1 MSYDFLQ
8 EITEARLFRYEK
20 SFKDADISEV
30 AEVLYITVL
39 ALQIVKFEDP
49 KYAQTYAR
57 QTLGYGLFG
66 GIKSSSTDLHNLISV
81 VYNPDKYSSVTQHK
95 DNPSLPEMQLR
106 SYLKYIAAG
115 NYNENF
121 DMRFLKNLESFL
133 NITNGSMRNIR
144 RIAQQWKRASNS
156 EKTSAANR
164 LYFFMKANSR
174 TIDIMQVY
182 MNMMNKHSYLD
193 AKYTDPADKKKKF
206 NWAGA
211 AATVAGAAYLGYK
224 LGRNL

>member
-8 EITEARLFRYEK
+8 EITEARLFKYEK
-20 SFKDADISEV
+20 SFKDADINEV
-30 AEVLYITVL
+30 AEILYITVL

-49 KYAQTYAR
+49 YYAQKYAK

-81 VYNPDKYSSVTQHK
+81 VYNPDKYTSVTQHK
-95 DNPSLPEMQLR
+95 DNPNLPETQLR
-106 SYLKYIAAG
+106 SFLKYIAAG

-121 DMRFLKNLESFL
+121 DMRFLKNLENFL

-144 RIAQQWKRASNS
+144 RIAQQWKRANNS

-193 AKYTDPADKKKKF
+193 AKYTDPADKKKGFGWKS
-206 NWAGA
+206 ALATIAGGA
-211 AATVAGAAYLGYK
+211 ALGYYLGKK
-224 LGRNL
+224 L

>member
-1 MSYDFLQ
+1 MSYEFLQ
-8 EITEARLFRYEK
+8 EITEARLFKYEK
-20 SFKDADISEV
+20 SFKGADVNEV
-30 AEVLYITVL
+30 AEILYITIL

-49 KYAQTYAR
+49 FYAQKYAR

-81 VYNPDKYSSVTQHK
+81 VYNPDKYTTVTQHK
-95 DNPSLPEMQLR
+95 NNPDLPETQLR

-121 DMRFLKNLESFL
+121 DMRFLKNLENFL
-133 NITNGSMRNIR
+133 NISNSSLRNIR

-156 EKTSAANR
+156 EKTTAANR
-164 LYFFMKANSR
+164 LYFFMKAHSR

-193 AKYTDPADKKKKF
+193 AKYTDPADKKKFSWGK
-206 NWAGA
+206 AL
-211 AATVAGAAYLGYK
+211 ATVAGGAYLGYK